1 MIEGV
6 GRPAEVEA
14 ALKAEQG
21 PVLANRQFSLLWL
34 AQLCSQTAQN
44 AILFALLVLVVDIT
58 GSSTQGSLLVLSY
71 VVPSALFGMVGGL
84 LVDRWRKRTV
94 LMGTNVFR
102 AGAALAFFFVGDH
115 VWLIYVVM
123 LGFSTTSQF
132 FVTAETASIP
142 FLVPRRQLMGANSL
156 FNLAMTGSQFAGMVV
171 LAPLFLKTYGSDAL
185 FIAGATAFLAA
196 GVLTRSLPQIEEVTG
211 EANNAALTNR
221 SGNAAS
227 QLAEAFRLIRADRQS
242 YMAMLQLTMS
252 SSLVLLF
259 AVLVPR
265 YMQQVL
271 QVPADNAAFVFA
283 PVGIGA
289 ILGLRL
295 LPYLVARLGK
305 TGVVVLGLSGLCLCL
320 VALGLVER
328 IADALAGTEELNP
341 FGAERLGGL
350 SILVTLTMAFAGP
363 LGLFY
368 ALVNAPAQ
376 TVLHERAPAE
386 MRGRVFGSQLVL
398 ANLVSILPL
407 LLVGGIADVYGV
419 SPILLTIAA
428 VVLLLAGVSLFLAG
442 REPSAEA
449 PAEPPP
455 AAIEGP
461 DVSVGEGVAGGDG
474 AESVDSTRG
483 VR

>member
-6 GRPAEVEA
+6 GRPGEVQAAAEP
-14 ALKAEQG
+14 G
-21 PVLANRQFSLLWL
+21 PVLGNRQFSLLWL
-34 AQLCSQTAQN
+34 AQLLSQTAQN
-44 AILFALLVLVVDIT
+44 AILFTLLVLVVDIT
-58 GSSTQGSLLVLSY
+58 GSTTYGSLLVLSY
-71 VVPSALFGMVGGL
+71 VVPSALFGLMAGL
-84 LVDRWRKRTV
+84 LVDRWRKRSV
-94 LMGTNVFR
+94 LIATNAFR
-102 AGAALAFFFVGDH
+102 TLAAVAFLFVNGH
-115 VWLIYVVM
+115 VWLIYAVM
-123 LGFSTTSQF
+123 LGFSTMSQL

-142 FLVPRRQLMGANSL
+142 FLVPRRQLMAANTL
-156 FNLAMTGSQFAGMVV
+156 FNLALTGSQFVGMVV
-171 LAPLFLKTYGSDAL
+171 LAPLFIKTYGPDAL
-185 FIAGATAFLAA
+185 FITGAVAFLAA
-196 GVLTRSLPQIEEVTG
+196 SALARSLPQIEEETG
-211 EANNAALTNR
+211 EAYNSGAEGRKQSAATE
-221 SGNAAS
+221 
-227 QLAEAFRLIRADRQS
+227 LAEALRLIRADRAS

-295 LPYLVARLGK
+295 LPYLVGRLGK
-305 TGVVVLGLSGLCLCL
+305 THVVVLGLAGLFLCL

-328 IADALAGTEELNP
+328 IGDAMKGTEDLNP
-341 FGAERLGGL
+341 FGTERLGGL

-386 MRGRVFGSQLVL
+386 MRGRVFASQLVL

-407 LLVGGIADVYGV
+407 LLVGGVADLYGV

-428 VVLLLAGVSLFLAG
+428 AVLLLAAVSLFLSG
-442 REPSAEA
+442 EES
-449 PAEPPP
+449 PP
-455 AAIEGP
+455 AATAEALGGL
-461 DVSVGEGVAGGDG
+461 DVPAGEGVAGGGSPG
-474 AESVDSTRG
+474 AKSVDSG
-483 VR
+483 